1 MTFNRSTSVR
11 DVRLLQVRRPRNLPL
26 DDAKVL
32 SGYTSEPQ
40 DFVEHSTTHARSCM
54 CNHAPE
60 STWRGSSSRSCRS
73 ERCTDYLPSQ
83 MAAGGH
89 VPSVFGSQPRVRP
102 FLLPWLGRKQLCEPR
117 GLVRLRCHQG
127 LLLAIESISPP
138 LLLPR
143 EGREELGEPRRL
155 VDVRRHEH
163 LRRRRLPPPRGLRVS
178 RERREKLCK
187 PRGLLRLGAQQLL
200 PHGREGRGELRWRL
214 GAVRRRRGGE
224 RRILPLGSGDGA
236 QEGGEEEEEA
246 GGGHTHPF

>member
-1 MTFNRSTSVR
+1 MMPRFLADTQVNHRISWSIL
-11 DVRLLQVRRPRNLPL
+11 RLTLE
-26 DDAKVL
+26 AACA
-32 SGYTSEPQ
+32 
-40 DFVEHSTTHARSCM
+40 TTHPKACGAFLP
-54 CNHAPE
+54 HAVA
-60 STWRGSSSRSCRS
+60 G
-73 ERCTDYLPSQ
+73 TDYLASR